1 MYAQQCCNVK
11 GSSLICLAIC
21 WSHPQ
26 CILLSAVMNAGILSW
41 IGDRKV
47 WANRLVETVRVH
59 SQARSGTAYSK
70 WCACVC
76 VCVCVC
82 ACAYLCA
89 CVCVCLYACPRGCVC
104 ICVCYVCPRG
114 CMCVYVYLCTRA
126 RLCVSLCVCVCVPPV
141 ARHRKSTTG
150 DCQRYSVNC
159 KKQASPC
166 VKWYF
171 IPC

>member
-41 IGDRKV
+41 IGDLKV
-47 WANRLVETVRVH
+47 WANRLVEMVGVH

-76 VCVCVC
+76 VCVCVR
-82 ACAYLCA
+82 ACAHLCVYL
-89 CVCVCLYACPRGCVC
+89 CVCVCVC
-104 ICVCYVCPRG
+104 MYVCPRG
-114 CMCVYVYLCTRA
+114 CMCVCICVCVCMCARAGVCVCVCICAHACACVY
-126 RLCVSLCVCVCVPPV
+126 LCVCVCLWPDTGR
-141 ARHRKSTTG
+141 ARQEIVRGTL
-150 DCQRYSVNC
+150 
-159 KKQASPC
+159 
-166 VKWYF
+166 
-171 IPC
+171 